1 MSDASKTETQLTQGI
16 SNETICGYFYTMF
29 WIVVALSVFV
39 VGVDVWVMTK
49 RPAAGF
55 SMLLRSAPTLAIA
68 LVNTLFMY
76 TLCARTLLK

>member
-1 MSDASKTETQLTQGI
+1 
-16 SNETICGYFYTMF
+16 MF
-29 WIVVALSVFV
+29 MVVVVLSVFV
-39 VGVDVWVMTK
+39 VGVDVYVMMK

-55 SMLLRSAPTLAIA
+55 SMLLRSAPTLVIA